1 AAVKLVDL
9 LSGHRL
15 ATDKASAL
23 TTLHARWYPDETP
36 DVAIGPGCEGGRLSG
51 LDCLARTGTWTK
63 LRQLDLPVVIQ
74 LSGPDGVRH
83 YATLIGLDK
92 DRATLELGGR
102 SFSFALAEIDPF
114 WDGAYILLWKAPP
127 VSATLLGPGTR
138 GKDVE
143 WLSQRLRAIDGQ
155 RLDGPRRDVYDDE
168 LKARVMAFQRSHSLL
183 ADGIVGEETLFQ
195 LAAAVPP

>member
-1 AAVKLVDL
+1 GRVVATLAAGLWLLLAPPGALERVRLGWGGPGRAPVAQAGGVTPATSVREKPAAAVAAAVPGGEPPAVSRPPAGPAAVKLVDL

-63 LRQLDLPVVIQ
+63 LRRLDLPVVIE
-74 LSGPDGVRH
+74 LSGPDGARH

-114 WDGAYILLWKAPP
+114 WDGA
-127 VSATLLGPGTR
+127 
-138 GKDVE
+138 
-143 WLSQRLRAIDGQ
+143 
-155 RLDGPRRDVYDDE
+155 
-168 LKARVMAFQRSHSLL
+168 
-183 ADGIVGEETLFQ
+183 
-195 LAAAVPP
+195 